1 MEQQHKSWT
10 VLVLLCA
17 AQFMVILDM
26 TVVNVALPSIRT
38 ALGFAP
44 TDLQW
49 VVTAYVLATG
59 GLLLLGGRLADLL
72 GRRPVFLTGLAL
84 FTVASLTSGLASTP
98 AMLVASRVGQG
109 VGAALLS
116 PSALSILT
124 VTYDGEQRAKAL
136 STWGA
141 LGGAG
146 AAAGVLLGGILTTT
160 LGWRSIFFINVPVG
174 VLTAALAW
182 RMLPRRASAGAALKE
197 LDVPGALALVAGL
210 VSLVYGISGA
220 GTHGW
225 GSLHTVALFGAA
237 AILLG
242 AFLAIERRSGSPLV
256 PAETWRIRSLVSSA
270 GMMLGGTGLLVGTSF
285 LNSLFFQNSLHYSAL
300 ETGLA
305 FLPGLLIV
313 GVTAHLGPRLLMRV
327 GARVMIAS
335 GLASLAVADL
345 ALSAASAHANYV
357 TDLLP
362 GLLLMGVGV
371 GLVFV
376 AVSVTAMSD
385 IDHARA
391 GLASGLLTTSHEI
404 GGAAG
409 VAVFSAVALSGASA
423 TLVSGYGT
431 GLAVGAAVAA
441 ALAVVALFTVPAVRP
456 AAGQRVAL
464 H

>member
-1 MEQQHKSWT
+1 MEQQKSWT

-44 TDLQW
+44 SDLQW

-72 GRRPVFLTGLAL
+72 GRRPVFLTGLGL
-84 FTVASLTSGLASTP
+84 FTFASLCSGLATTP
-98 AMLVASRVGQG
+98 ATLVASRVGQG

-116 PSALSILT
+116 PAALSILT
-124 VTYDGEQRAKAL
+124 VTYEGPQRAKAL

-146 AAAGVLLGGILTTT
+146 ATAGVLLGGILTTT
-160 LGWRSIFFINVPVG
+160 IGWRSIFFINVPVG
-174 VLTAALAW
+174 AVAAAAAW
-182 RMLPRRASAGAALKE
+182 RMLPRTASTGAALRE
-197 LDVPGALALVAGL
+197 LDVPGAIALVGGL
-210 VSLVYGISGA
+210 VSLVYAIAGA
-220 GTHGW
+220 STHGW
-225 GSLHTVALFGAA
+225 GSLHTLALFAA
-237 AILLG
+237 AAVLLG
-242 AFLAIERRSGSPLV
+242 AFMAIERRSARPLV
-256 PAETWRIRSLVSSA
+256 PTETWRIRSLVSSA
-270 GMMLGGTGLLVGTSF
+270 AMMLGGTGLLVGTSF

-313 GVTAHLGPRLLMRV
+313 GVTAHLGPRLLMRL
-327 GARVMIAS
+327 GARVVIAA

-345 ALSAASAHANYV
+345 ALSAAPADAGYV

-376 AVSVTAMSD
+376 AVSVTAMSE

-391 GLASGLLTTSHEI
+391 GLGSGMLTTAHEI

-431 GLAVGAAVAA
+431 GLAVGAAIAA
-441 ALAVVALFTVPAVRP
+441 ALAVIALLTVPAVRP
-456 AAGQRVAL
+456 TAGQRVAL